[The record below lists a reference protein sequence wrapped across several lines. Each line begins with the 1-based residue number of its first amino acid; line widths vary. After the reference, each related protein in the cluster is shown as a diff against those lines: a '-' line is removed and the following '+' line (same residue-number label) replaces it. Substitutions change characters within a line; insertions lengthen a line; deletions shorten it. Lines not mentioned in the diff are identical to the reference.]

1 MAHPADISCFSSEGG
16 IIPDL
21 DKESSANSLVII
33 SIPNREDRGFIFFPS
48 PLFSVGSSTGST

>member
-21 DKESSANSLVII
+21 DKESSAN
-33 SIPNREDRGFIFFPS
+33 FF
-48 PLFSVGSSTGST
+48 GNN